1 MGLFG
6 SGMHQGWFDPG
17 RKSGKGR
24 GWEQG
29 SEMEPVGQ
37 RWAVSLLRPGL
48 FPGGHSVV
56 IYLFLLP
63 RSPLACCCRCAW
75 AAKELPIVPELITS

>member
-6 SGMHQGWFDPG
+6 FGMHQGWFEKREG
-17 RKSGKGR
+17 MGLRA
-24 GWEQG
+24 
-29 SEMEPVGQ
+29 GQ
-37 RWAVSLLRPGL
+37 WDGAVSLLRPAL